1 MVFAYIVPPWFF
13 RIDSLF
19 EIIFSISTLI
29 IAITSFK
36 IYSLSKEKNILKF
49 GVGFLLLAISYAIW
63 AAMNAITIQQLQEKM
78 TNIEISQLLTIST
91 LGANIYMMLFMAGL
105 VTLAYATFN
114 INKGG
119 IYYLLLGPTLT
130 VIAISLEK
138 IITFRIISIFF
149 LSFIAYHYIDAYS
162 LKQNNKTLGALI
174 SFSLLF
180 IANFIYLFAPLNSL
194 SYVISHG
201 IELLAYIGLMAVLFR
216 TLQHNTP

>member
-29 IAITSFK
+29 IALTAFK

-49 GVGFLLLAISYAIW
+49 GIGFLLLAMSYAIW
-63 AAMNAITIQQLQEKM
+63 ATLNAITIPQLQEKI
-78 TNIEISQLLTIST
+78 TGVEIAQLLTLSL
-91 LGANIYMMLFMAGL
+91 LGTNIYMMLFMAGL

-114 INKGG
+114 IHKGG

-130 VIAISLEK
+130 VIAVSLEK
-138 IITFRIISIFF
+138 LITFRIIAIFF
-149 LSFIAYHYIDAYS
+149 LSFIAYHYIDSYS
-162 LKQNNKTLGALI
+162 IKQNNKTLGALI

-201 IELLAYIGLMAVLFR
+201 IELLAYIGLMAVLLR
-216 TLQHNTP
+216 TLQHSSQ